1 MPKFPVPFGT
11 FWHLAI
17 TKRKDA
23 YIKARAFPFWLF
35 SQSPT
40 KDWDLIMREMWEKS
54 FQNLLGFVLIAK
66 NGDVVAKLAERL
78 PARFLGIK
86 HLSTIDTNA
95 TGFDFAYS
103 NEFIHVVEYTEC
115 FTVLVDPEGHF
126 KQVGIGKQRIVSEN
140 IRPFTQNQQCGIFRN
155 LIRKTPMSRR
165 YGTIGRTFLDS
176 LLLWWITIG
185 LPPCIYNFNLSLT
198 KRGFAKVK

>member
-40 KDWDLIMREMWEKS
+40 KDWYLIMREMWEKS

-140 IRPFTQNQQCGIFRN
+140 IRPFTQNPKKHQCPED
-155 LIRKTPMSRR
+155 TEQ
-165 YGTIGRTFLDS
+165 
-176 LLLWWITIG
+176 
-185 LPPCIYNFNLSLT
+185 
-198 KRGFAKVK
+198 

>member
-1 MPKFPVPFGT
+1 MPKFPARLS
-11 FWHLAI
+11 WHLAI
-17 TKRKDA
+17 TNQKDA
-23 YIKARAFPFWLF
+23 YIKARAFLIWLF
-35 SQSPT
+35 SQAPT

-66 NGDVVAKLAERL
+66 NGNVVAKLAERL

-155 LIRKTPMSRR
+155 LIRKNTNVPKIRNNRKNLLRFPITLMASHRI
-165 YGTIGRTFLDS
+165 TS
-176 LLLWWITIG
+176 LYLQFQSV
-185 LPPCIYNFNLSLT
+185 FNQ
-198 KRGFAKVK
+198 KGFCEG